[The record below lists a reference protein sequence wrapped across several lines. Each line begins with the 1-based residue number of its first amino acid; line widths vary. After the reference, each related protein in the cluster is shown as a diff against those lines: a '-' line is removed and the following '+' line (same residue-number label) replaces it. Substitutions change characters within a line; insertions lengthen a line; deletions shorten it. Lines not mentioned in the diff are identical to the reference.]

1 MLLGLRTLCPGQVGF
16 LELPQQASC
25 IQYQQEGGR
34 EDNQVVSSSHL
45 LVFLRILAL
54 RISPMPLILQAY
66 GRCQPLSSVL
76 GHAGFFKDYP
86 HFLQMLSF
94 LN

>member
-1 MLLGLRTLCPGQVGF
+1 MTLLESRPILLRLLTLCPWQVGF

-34 EDNQVVSSSHL
+34 EEHQVVGSAHL
-45 LVFLRILAL
+45 LVFLRIPAL

-66 GRCQPLSSVL
+66 GRCQP
-76 GHAGFFKDYP
+76 
-86 HFLQMLSF
+86 
-94 LN
+94 